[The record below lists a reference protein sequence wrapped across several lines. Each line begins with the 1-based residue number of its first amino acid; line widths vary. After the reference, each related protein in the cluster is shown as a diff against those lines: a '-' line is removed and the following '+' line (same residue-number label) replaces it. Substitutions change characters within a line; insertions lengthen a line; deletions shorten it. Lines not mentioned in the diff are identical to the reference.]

1 MIVTPVRTT
10 YKPVDAVRSDREDQ
24 GAPRSFAELLGAQAR
39 AKANDNPAT
48 AVTRNVPAGAAVNG
62 QFFDV
67 LA

>member
-10 YKPVDAVRSDREDQ
+10 YKPVDAVRSDRDEQ
-24 GAPRSFAELLGAQAR
+24 GASRSFADLLGLQAR
-39 AKANDNPAT
+39 GKANDNPAM
-48 AVTRNVPAGAAVNG
+48 AVTRHVPTAAPQNG

>member
-10 YKPVDAVRSDREDQ
+10 YKPVDAVRSDREGQ
-24 GAPRSFAELLGAQAR
+24 GSPRNFADLLGLQAR
-39 AKANDNPAT
+39 VKANDNPAV
-48 AVTRNVPAGAAVNG
+48 AVTRNVPSGAPVNG